1 MCQICAATW
10 CRSDA
15 DKRQHWYWTGAGEWV
30 QAGRIKLSRVTKQKI
45 NGKFYQSNTK
55 SCRAAHRC
63 SRHSVAIPITGLLDF
78 MMQRRRRQFTPTELE
93 FPKQSMFPLNL
104 TRRSVIF
111 DLNCLKQP
119 LLTCKTEYLPLLAG
133 LP

>member
-55 SCRAAHRC
+55 SCRGAQVQPSFGGNPHHRTIRFYDAAAKAAVH
-63 SRHSVAIPITGLLDF
+63 P
-78 MMQRRRRQFTPTELE
+78 
-93 FPKQSMFPLNL
+93 N
-104 TRRSVIF
+104 
-111 DLNCLKQP
+111 
-119 LLTCKTEYLPLLAG
+119 
-133 LP
+133 